1 MKLSTVGI
9 PLLIGLGVF
18 FYLADINGFPSIENN
33 QKPELK
39 SPQPPSE
46 SPKPKPKPKPKGYKE
61 CMRLS
66 NEQHKRDMSEF
77 RRIDIQAEVTYGRI
91 RDDRYGKGLNT
102 ITKEQL
108 EREKKCFEDGM
119 NF

>member
-9 PLLIGLGVF
+9 PLLIGLAVF
-18 FYLADINGFPSIENN
+18 FYLADIDGFPSIENN
-33 QKPELK
+33 QTPELK
-39 SPQPPSE
+39 SPQPPFE
-46 SPKPKPKPKPKGYKE
+46 SPKPKPKGYKE

-66 NEQHKRDMSEF
+66 NEQYKRDMSKF
-77 RRIDIQAEVTYGRI
+77 RWIGRQVEVTYGRI
-91 RDDRYGKGLNT
+91 RDDKYGKGLNT
-102 ITKEQL
+102 ITKEML

>member
-9 PLLIGLGVF
+9 PLLIGLAVF
-18 FYLADINGFPSIENN
+18 FYWVDIDGIPSIENN

-46 SPKPKPKPKPKGYKE
+46 SPKPKPKGYKE

-66 NEQHKRDMSEF
+66 NEQYKRDMSEF
-77 RRIDIQAEVTYGRI
+77 RRIRRQAEVTYGRI
-91 RDDRYGKGLNT
+91 KDDKYGKGLNT
-102 ITKEQL
+102 ITKEML
-108 EREKKCFEDGM
+108 GREKKCFEDGM
-119 NF
+119 NS

>member
-9 PLLIGLGVF
+9 PLLIGLSVF
-18 FYLADINGFPSIENN
+18 FYLADIDGFPSIENN

-46 SPKPKPKPKPKGYKE
+46 SPKPKPKTKPKGYKE

-77 RRIDIQAEVTYGRI
+77 RRIDRQAEVTYGRI
-91 RDDRYGKGLNT
+91 RDDKYGKGLNT
-102 ITKEQL
+102 ITKEML